1 MSQVELLERI
11 FVNRTDCYC
20 IQLKQGYSKVAE
32 PLTNEILLKHL
43 SGEITVGSYQ
53 LDSCNYVKWLCFD
66 FDPEKLPD
74 PKVAVKQV
82 LAVLLEKRKEED
94 GTERPRV

>member
-1 MSQVELLERI
+1 MSQINILKEI

-20 IQLKQGYSKVAE
+20 VQLKQGYSKVAE
-32 PLTNEILLKHL
+32 PLTDEILLQHL
-43 SGEITVGSYQ
+43 TGEITVGSYQ

-74 PKVAVKQV
+74 PKKAAKQV
-82 LAVLLEKRKEED
+82 LAILLEKRKEED
-94 GTERPRV
+94 GAHSPR